1 MVSLSH
7 VCSAWG
13 VCWEFDHELGY
24 GCGWLGW
31 SGATESF
38 VAALRQPDLA
48 ECFFSYSPT
57 LVVGIPSCRVA
68 SGLVLVWF
76 WIKE

>member
-38 VAALRQPDLA
+38 VLH
-48 ECFFSYSPT
+48 
-57 LVVGIPSCRVA
+57 
-68 SGLVLVWF
+68 
-76 WIKE
+76 